1 MAAGRPFHC
10 GFASITRAPLSSA
23 LHRMNTTE
31 FVVYYVIVVSAL
43 FLLIALVRFSQL
55 KPLSRARKTRALI
68 EQNHRA
74 GLDRL
79 TQLGIR
85 VEGKGPIHFIAP
97 PPYTPDE
104 ELVVGTEMEVWVS
117 HELPGVIL
125 NTRPTFLAL
134 LARSLFPAFFVA
146 FVLLTP
152 ILFILRGNFG
162 AV

>member
-1 MAAGRPFHC
+1 MSDTFNVAHRCRGSRGSPYH
-10 GFASITRAPLSSA
+10 S

-85 VEGKGPIHFIAP
+85 VGGKGPIHFIAP